1 MTAGFPLAL
10 LLSFT
15 LACEGP
21 TAPAESGSP
30 PAASATTDLQP
41 EAGVE
46 FTGSASCRECHER
59 FYQLWA
65 PSHHG
70 LAMQPVTAELAQAD
84 LESQK
89 EAILIGEVAYRAV
102 LDETGGHVSEQGPGG
117 EKRYPMVHALGG
129 KNVYYFL
136 TPLERGRLQV
146 LPVAFDL
153 NAREWFDTTASG
165 VRHFPGAED
174 EDEPLSWRDWP
185 YTFNTGCFSC
195 HVSQLELNYDL
206 ATDTYSSAW
215 AEPGINCETCHG
227 PAGEH
232 VRVCQAAPPEQPPE
246 DLRIVITKT
255 FSVQQTNDLCGPCHA
270 KMLPLSTSFP
280 PGERYYNHFGLT
292 TLEHEDFYP
301 DGRDLGEN
309 YTQTTWLM
317 SPCVA
322 AGELDCLH
330 CHTSSGRYRH
340 EDDPDQSCLPCH
352 ESRVTAAAE
361 HTRHPVGSPG
371 SRCIS
376 CHMPATW
383 FARMERHDHSMRP
396 PTPATTL
403 AFESPNAC
411 NLCHTEKD
419 AAWAD
424 ALVREW
430 RSRDYQAP
438 VLHFAGLIAAA
449 RAGDWSRLPEMLDY
463 LGSPDRNEVVTA
475 SLIHLLRPCE
485 NETKWPAFLE
495 AMSDPSPLVRAAAT
509 EALGDRPSA
518 ETVPV
523 LLEATR
529 DEYRLVRVR
538 AAAALAGLPPAGL
551 GPQDRESLERAMAEF
566 EETMKSRPD
575 DAASSYNLGN
585 FYLGRGE
592 PGQAVSSYETAVR
605 LQPAMVQPRV
615 NAAHA
620 YLALGRTDDAE
631 ATLLQAIELAPDDP
645 AAYFNLGLLLGEQG
659 RRRDA
664 IEALRRA
671 LKADPEL
678 APAAFNLGV
687 LLAET
692 DLEEAVQWC
701 ARAVAGRPG
710 DARYAYTLAFYQR
723 QAGDQEGSIGT
734 LDELIKRSPHHADAY
749 ALLGSIYEEAD
760 RLEDARAL
768 YLQAAEATELDANAR
783 SQFAARREAMA
794 DR

>member
-1 MTAGFPLAL
+1 V
-10 LLSFT
+10 
-15 LACEGP
+15 
-21 TAPAESGSP
+21 
-30 PAASATTDLQP
+30 D
-41 EAGVE
+41 

-70 LAMQPVTAELAQAD
+70 LAMQPVTAGLAQAD
-84 LESQK
+84 LESQE
-89 EAILIGEVAYRAV
+89 EAILIGEIAYRAV
-102 LDETGGHVSEQGPGG
+102 LDENGGHVLELGPGG

-165 VRHFPGAED
+165 VRHFPGPED

-255 FSVQQTNDLCGPCHA
+255 FTVQQTNDLCAPCHA

-280 PGERYYNHFGLT
+280 PGERYYDHFGLT

-322 AGELDCLH
+322 AGELDCVH

-340 EDDPDQSCLPCH
+340 ADDPDQSCLPCH
-352 ESRVTAAAE
+352 ESRVATAAE
-361 HTRHPVGSPG
+361 HTRHPEGSSG

-411 NLCHTEKD
+411 NICHTDKD

-430 RSRDYQAP
+430 RPRDYQAP

-449 RAGDWSRLPEMLDY
+449 RVGDWSRLPEMLDY
-463 LGSPDRNEVVTA
+463 LGSPDRNEVVAA
-475 SLIHLLRPCE
+475 SLIHLLRRCE
-485 NETKWPAFLE
+485 NEAKFAALLM
-495 AMSDPSPLVRAAAT
+495 AMGDPSPLVRAAGA
-509 EALGDRPSA
+509 EALGDRPA
-518 ETVPV
+518 LDVVPA

-538 AAAALAGLPPAGL
+538 AAAALAGLPPTGL
-551 GPQDRESLERAMAEF
+551 GPRDRESLRQAMAEF

-592 PGQAVSSYETAVR
+592 PGQAASSYETAVR
-605 LQPAMVQPRV
+605 LQPAMIQPRV

-620 YLALGRTDDAE
+620 YLALGRADAAE
-631 ATLLQAIELAPDDP
+631 ASLLQAIELAPDDP

-671 LKADPEL
+671 LKADSEL
-678 APAAFNLGV
+678 VPAAYNLGV

-692 DLEEAVQWC
+692 DLEEAVHWC
-701 ARAVAGRPG
+701 ARAAAGRPG
-710 DARYAYTLAFYQR
+710 EARYAYTLAFYQK
-723 QAGDQEGSIGT
+723 QAGDLAGAIGT
-734 LDELIKRSPHHADAY
+734 LGDLIKRSPGHADAY
-749 ALLGSIYEEAD
+749 ALLASIYEEAG
-760 RLEDARAL
+760 RVEDARAL
-768 YLQAAEATELDANAR
+768 YLQAAEAPELDDGTR
-783 SQFAARREAMA
+783 SQFAARREALA
-794 DR
+794 ER